1 MEMMRVNRISVP
13 AHLLLRPE
21 GAIGRVHSVFDR
33 GLNMATQGRLI
44 HVQWERELN
53 SPFSLA
59 LDQTSPIGLQQSVRE
74 GDEVVKEGERF
85 RIGTGEWI
93 LYAPKEFYDP
103 CIPPAGKISE
113 SKLEQMSTFL
123 IAEIEGFREKV
134 PSLNFLLETEAIIES
149 QTERLLGGL
158 RKWNPPS
165 KLLREFTGKLIGLGP
180 GLTPMGDD
188 FIIGI
193 MGALA
198 LFRSHSKKMEDF
210 FRNFRETII
219 AHLNG
224 TCAISREF
232 LQYATQTCFSE
243 KIKNLL
249 SLFSRKRFEEERLE
263 RTIQNAFD
271 FGSTS
276 GIGNLLGISYGLR
289 VFSALRQ
296 NGEEGNG

>member
-1 MEMMRVNRISVP
+1 MEMMRVNRITVP

-21 GAIGRVHSVFDR
+21 GAIGRVHSVFGR
-33 GLNMATQGRLI
+33 GLNVVTQGRLI
-44 HVQWERELN
+44 HIQWERELK

-59 LDQTSPIGLQQSVRE
+59 LNKTFPTGLHESIRE

-85 RIGTGEWI
+85 RIGAGEWI

-103 CIPPAGKISE
+103 CIHPAGEILE

-123 IAEIEGFREKV
+123 ITEIRGFRERL
-134 PSLNFLLETEAIIES
+134 PSLNFLPETEAIIEN
-149 QTERLLGGL
+149 QTESLLGGL
-158 RKWNPPS
+158 RKRNLPF

-193 MGALA
+193 MGTFT
-198 LFRSHSKKMEDF
+198 LFRSHSKKVEDF
-210 FRNFRETII
+210 FRNFREAII
-219 AHLNG
+219 AHLNA

-232 LQYATQTCFSE
+232 LLYATQTCFSE
-243 KIKNLL
+243 QIKNLL
-249 SLFSRKRFEEERLE
+249 SSFSHKTLEEEKLK
-263 RTIQNAFD
+263 RTIQSVFD

-296 NGEEGNG
+296 NGEEANG